1 MRNRARR
8 RVETHETDM
17 IGRTIGKYRIV
28 GQLGRGGAGI
38 VYKAVDETLNR
49 DVAVKTLNPD
59 LANTEVMSRFRAE
72 ATILAKLNHPQ
83 IATIFELFR
92 SENVLLMVM
101 EFVRGETLD
110 KLSERLGPIAPDRSA
125 YLIDL
130 ILTALE
136 HAHREGVVHRDVKPA
151 NVMVTNEGSI
161 KIMDFGIARVLNAEQ
176 KTVDFRLMGTPAYMS
191 PEQVMGEEVDGR
203 SDLYS
208 VGVLFYRLV
217 TGALPFT
224 ADTALSMLQ
233 RQIRDTPTPVHVHR
247 PSLPAWCDQIVQRAL
262 AKTPADRFQSAEEF
276 RDALIRATGP
286 LPAADFARTF
296 AVADGQNLP
305 SQVLGPTDT
314 IDLSRHEAVMTAPV
328 AATVAAPAAAR
339 RARPSLASA
348 AIIAAAVVV
357 GVGIGYAA
365 LRSVT
370 PASQVD
376 SLVGEVP
383 KALMPADPV
392 EPAPALA
399 STPVDAAPRP
409 ETLTPAANA
418 TEPAL
423 EVVRVPEPEP
433 VLPAPRPRRAA
444 VAPAK
449 PVIETPRVE
458 DRPAPSTAPAPL
470 PAPAPPAPA
479 PLPATVPEAS
489 LVFETR
495 ALVGTRKPKE
505 QSAQLVLGDGKIT
518 IIPTSDPSTTLGA
531 IPYGRVI
538 SISVSK
544 SRDPL
549 WNSPQGPAPVARA
562 GGTLSKF
569 GIAATREW
577 ISLRTS
583 TDEQF
588 VAMRFDEVIIKR
600 VLLALE
606 ERTGHTPEMVVLPK
620 EEDKGK

>member
-1 MRNRARR
+1 
-8 RVETHETDM
+8 M

-92 SENVLLMVM
+92 SENDLLMVM

-110 KLSERLGPIAPDRSA
+110 KLSERLGPIAPDRAA

-130 ILTALE
+130 ILSALE

-208 VGVLFYRLV
+208 VGVLFYRLL

-276 RDALIRATGP
+276 RDALGRATGP
-286 LPAADFARTF
+286 LPAADFAKTF

-305 SQVLGPTDT
+305 VPVLGPTDT
-314 IDLSRHEAVMTAPV
+314 IDLSRHEAVVSAPV
-328 AATVAAPAAAR
+328 AAAVTTPVASR
-339 RARPSLASA
+339 RAHKGLTSA
-348 AIIAAAVVV
+348 AMIAAAVVRRRRDRIR
-357 GVGIGYAA
+357 GAA
-365 LRSVT
+365 ERERSESRVES
-370 PASQVD
+370 P
-376 SLVGEVP
+376 VGEVA
-383 KALMPADPV
+383 KALDAADPV
-392 EPAPALA
+392 EPA
-399 STPVDAAPRP
+399 
-409 ETLTPAANA
+409 
-418 TEPAL
+418 
-423 EVVRVPEPEP
+423 
-433 VLPAPRPRRAA
+433 
-444 VAPAK
+444 
-449 PVIETPRVE
+449 
-458 DRPAPSTAPAPL
+458 
-470 PAPAPPAPA
+470 
-479 PLPATVPEAS
+479 
-489 LVFETR
+489 
-495 ALVGTRKPKE
+495 ALVGT
-505 QSAQLVLGDGKIT
+505 
-518 IIPTSDPSTTLGA
+518 PSTRPLVSALGA
-531 IPYGRVI
+531 GARACRRRRA
-538 SISVSK
+538 S
-544 SRDPL
+544 
-549 WNSPQGPAPVARA
+549 ARA
-562 GGTLSKF
+562 GAGGAGAPRASPRGGRARQTGERYAASRRASRPAPCDDRARGVAGVRDARVRRDAETEGAQRAARARRRQDHDHSDVRSEHDALRDPVWTRDLDQRVEEPRSAVELTAGT
-569 GIAATREW
+569 GARGAR
-577 ISLRTS
+577 RR
-583 TDEQF
+583 DAQQ
-588 VAMRFDEVIIKR
+588 VRHRRDA
-600 VLLALE
+600 
-606 ERTGHTPEMVVLPK
+606 
-620 EEDKGK
+620 

>member
-1 MRNRARR
+1 
-8 RVETHETDM
+8 M

-92 SENVLLMVM
+92 SENDLLMVM

-328 AATVAAPAAAR
+328 AATVAAPATAR

-348 AIIAAAVVV
+348 ATIAAAVVV

-365 LRSVT
+365 LQSVT

-383 KALMPADPV
+383 KASMPADPV
-392 EPAPALA
+392 EPGPALA

-409 ETLTPAANA
+409 ETLAPAANA
-418 TEPAL
+418 PEPAL
-423 EVVRVPEPEP
+423 EVVRVSEPEP
-433 VLPAPRPRRAA
+433 VLPAPTPRRAA

-449 PVIETPRVE
+449 PVNETPRVE
-458 DRPAPSTAPAPL
+458 DRPAPPSATAPL
-470 PAPAPPAPA
+470 PAPRRRRPRRYRRPCPRHRWSSKRGRSSARGNQRSRARSSCSATARSRSSRHPIRAP
-479 PLPATVPEAS
+479 
-489 LVFETR
+489 R
-495 ALVGTRKPKE
+495 
-505 QSAQLVLGDGKIT
+505 SARSHMD
-518 IIPTSDPSTTLGA
+518 A
-531 IPYGRVI
+531 
-538 SISVSK
+538 
-544 SRDPL
+544 
-549 WNSPQGPAPVARA
+549 
-562 GGTLSKF
+562 
-569 GIAATREW
+569 
-577 ISLRTS
+577 
-583 TDEQF
+583 
-588 VAMRFDEVIIKR
+588 
-600 VLLALE
+600 
-606 ERTGHTPEMVVLPK
+606 
-620 EEDKGK
+620 